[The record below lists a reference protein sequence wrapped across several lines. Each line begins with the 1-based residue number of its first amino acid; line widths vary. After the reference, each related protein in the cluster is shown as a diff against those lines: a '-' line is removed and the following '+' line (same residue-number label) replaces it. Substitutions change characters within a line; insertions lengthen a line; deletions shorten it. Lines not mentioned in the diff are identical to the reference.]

1 MQSYFEPEIVVKTLN
16 ANFYLPPHTASL
28 VIVESVED
36 PSHIKTAIRA
46 KQETKSQK
54 DRDMFLVN
62 VMLSQNEEPCA
73 VADMNIHAS

>member
-1 MQSYFEPEIVVKTLN
+1 M
-16 ANFYLPPHTASL
+16 
-28 VIVESVED
+28 IVESVED